1 LHGFCRD
8 AVLVAHN
15 APFDMAFLRRAE
27 AQMGVTWD
35 HPVLDTVLLSAIV
48 FGTNEDHTL
57 DALCDR
63 LGLTIPPDL
72 RHTALG
78 DARVTAQALV
88 TLIPLLE
95 ARGLRTLADVIAE
108 SKKHGRLL
116 QDLN

>member
-1 LHGFCRD
+1 
-8 AVLVAHN
+8 
-15 APFDMAFLRRAE
+15 
-27 AQMGVTWD
+27 MGVRWD

-48 FGTNEDHTL
+48 FGTTEEHTL

-63 LGLTIPPDL
+63 LDITIPPEQ

-78 DARVTAQALV
+78 DAQVTAEALV
-88 TLIPLLE
+88 RLIPLLE
-95 ARGLRTLADVIAE
+95 GKGLRTLRDVIAE